1 MIFLSYCGMAGIL
14 ERKLCSFASI
24 MHFSARSA
32 IAIISCLVFAVSC
45 EDSYTIC
52 DQSTQVSYK
61 AGFYTK
67 NGSVDVPSTPA
78 ALTLTF
84 PGATTFIYNQ
94 QPGIGFFLLS
104 LSPGADSVKYYIKID
119 NSLPA
124 DTLTLR
130 YTNAQQTLSPE
141 CGTINI
147 HNLTWAHTTKNTLDS
162 VKIVANSVNNVV
174 KENLRIYF

>member
-1 MIFLSYCGMAGIL
+1 M
-14 ERKLCSFASI
+14 ERKLCSFAAI
-24 MHFSARSA
+24 MYISARSA
-32 IAIISCLVFAVSC
+32 ISIICCLVFAVSC
-45 EDSYTIC
+45 KDTYTIC
-52 DQSTQVSYK
+52 DQSKQVSYK

-94 QPGIGFFLLS
+94 QPGIGSFLLG
-104 LSPGADSVKYYIKID
+104 LSPGADSVQYYIKID

-147 HNLTWAHTTKNTLDS
+147 HNLTGARTTTNTLDS
-162 VKIVANSVNNVV
+162 VKLVASLVNNVPR
-174 KENLRIYF
+174 ENLRIYF